1 MNMSKEGQSALEQD
15 ETRYQ
20 GRYIPYGGGCAGWFR
35 NLGVPNNELGNNYGF
50 YTAIDVEM
58 VLQKRFERLG
68 QDVNRRQANR
78 QLVDG
83 NTPVTLTWERH
94 QVDAIMKDFSDKG
107 IRVRLTE
114 DPGLKSGDLLGVRV
128 HPSEF
133 FKNELAILDCQV
145 RWIKQVRTD
154 GGAWHIGI
162 AYAGL

>member
-1 MNMSKEGQSALEQD
+1 MSKEGQSALEQD

-20 GRYIPYGGGCAGWFR
+20 GRYIPYGGGTAGWFR
-35 NLGVPNNELGNNYGF
+35 NSGVPKSEEGNAYGF
-50 YTAIDVEM
+50 HTAIDVEM

-83 NTPVTLTWERH
+83 HTPVTLTWERR
-94 QVDAIMKDFSDKG
+94 QFDAIMKDFSDKG

-114 DPGLKSGDLLGVRV
+114 DTGLQSGDLLGVRV

-133 FKNELAILDCQV
+133 FQNELANLDGQV
-145 RWIKQVRTD
+145 RWIQQVRSD

>member
-1 MNMSKEGQSALEQD
+1 MSKEGQSALEQD
-15 ETRYQ
+15 EILYQ
-20 GRYIPYGGGCAGWFR
+20 GRYIPYGGGTAGWFR
-35 NLGVPNNELGNNYGF
+35 NSGVPKSEEGNAYGF
-50 YTAIDVEM
+50 HTAIDTEL

-83 NTPVTLTWERH
+83 NTPVTLTWERR
-94 QVDAIMKDFSDKG
+94 QAEAIMKDFSDKG

-114 DPGLKSGDLLGVRV
+114 ATGLQAGDVLGVRV

-133 FKNELAILDCQV
+133 FQNELANLDGQV
-145 RWIKQVRTD
+145 RWIQQVRSD

-162 AYAGL
+162 AYAAL